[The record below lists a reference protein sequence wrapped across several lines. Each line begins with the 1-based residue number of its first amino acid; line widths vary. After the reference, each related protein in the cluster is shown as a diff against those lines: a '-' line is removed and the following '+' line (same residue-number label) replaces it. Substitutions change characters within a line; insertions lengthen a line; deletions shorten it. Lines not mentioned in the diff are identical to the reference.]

1 MKKLLKNEVNMR
13 RHLGIDFS
21 WNSVGFGRQV
31 GRENRAKMVK
41 KPIQKYIQK
50 VMKRNECLETLR
62 TSRSVQWGRGGSVA
76 VRGFQVP

>member
-41 KPIQKYIQK
+41 KSIQKCIQK
-50 VMKRNECLETLR
+50 VMKRNKR
-62 TSRSVQWGRGGSVA
+62 FGD
-76 VRGFQVP
+76 P